1 MKQTQT
7 SRTEWWLVAA
17 GLLGLVVAAACAPKA
32 SGRQTD
38 VMEKTGGVSVS
49 ATVLRAR
56 VDDLAERLAGRVE
69 ETSDRIRA
77 EAPDRFIRRRA
88 LTAKIEVIPAVYSAA
103 YRIDPLEAAIDVW
116 ALAFQ
121 LSQFVEEGDGRDTFG
136 KQQPLVRELAQGVLA
151 DSDAVVQGITTGPE
165 AFARAR
171 ARVQDWARQHPIE
184 RNFTSRPSITASMA
198 DTRSERDAFVAVGA
212 VSDTLEDVSERL
224 NTYAA
229 QLPKQARWQAE
240 LLAADMAVDPV
251 VADTLGDVRALGETA
266 RRTNEL
272 LGDVPALVNAAGSP
286 VRELVAEE
294 RRATLEAV
302 NLQRLQ
308 TLEYVAAERLT
319 VLAALR
325 EERIAVVDALH
336 RERIESLKEVDA
348 IKTRAVELSAGAL
361 RELVDYTLWR
371 VATLCLLLMLSAATL
386 GVVGYWLTL
395 GRRRGAA
402 TS

>member
-7 SRTEWWLVAA
+7 RRAAWWMVAA
-17 GLLGLVVAAACAPKA
+17 GLLGVAVAGACAPKA
-32 SGRQTD
+32 ARRQTE

-77 EAPDRFIRRRA
+77 EARDPGIRRRA

-103 YRIDPLEAAIDVW
+103 YRIDPLEAALDMW

-121 LSQFVEEGDGRDTFG
+121 LSQFVEDGQDAFG

-151 DSDAVVQGITTGPE
+151 DSDAVLQSITIGPE

-171 ARVQDWARQHPIE
+171 AAVQGWARQHPIE
-184 RNFTSRPSITASMA
+184 RNFSSRPSITASMA

-212 VSDTLEDVSERL
+212 FSETIENVSERL

-240 LLAADMAVDPV
+240 LLVADMTLEPV

-266 RRTNEL
+266 RRANEL
-272 LGDVPALVNAAGSP
+272 LSDVPALVDAAGSP
-286 VRELVAEE
+286 VRELVAAE

-325 EERIAVVDALH
+325 EERIAVVEALH
-336 RERIESLKEVDA
+336 QERIETMKEADA
-348 IKTRAVELSAGAL
+348 IKTRAVDLSAGAL

-371 VATLCLLLMLSAATL
+371 VAVLAVLLMLSAATL

-402 TS
+402 

>member
-7 SRTEWWLVAA
+7 SRAAWWMVAA
-17 GLLGLVVAAACAPKA
+17 GLLGLVLAGACAPKA
-32 SGRQTD
+32 ARRQTD
-38 VMEKTGGVSVS
+38 VMEKTGSVSVS
-49 ATVLRAR
+49 AAVLRAR

-77 EAPDRFIRRRA
+77 EAQDPAIRRRA
-88 LTAKIEVIPAVYSAA
+88 LTAKIEMIPAVYSAA
-103 YRIDPLEAAIDVW
+103 YRVDPLEAALDVW
-116 ALAFQ
+116 GLAFQ
-121 LSQFVEEGDGRDTFG
+121 LSQFVEEGEGRDAFG
-136 KQQPLVRELAQGVLA
+136 KQQPHVRELAQGVLA
-151 DSDAVVQGITTGPE
+151 DSDAVIQGIAIGPE
-165 AFARAR
+165 AFAGAR

-198 DTRSERDAFVAVGA
+198 DRRSERDAFVAVGA
-212 VSDTLEDVSERL
+212 VSETLENVSQRL

-229 QLPKQARWQAE
+229 QLPKQSRWQAE
-240 LLAADMAVDPV
+240 LLVADMTLEPA

-266 RRTNEL
+266 RRANEL
-272 LGDVPALVNAAGSP
+272 LGDVPALVDAAGSP
-286 VRELVAEE
+286 VRELVAAE

-325 EERIAVVDALH
+325 EERIAVVEALH
-336 RERIESLKEVDA
+336 QERIETMKEADA
-348 IKTRAVELSAGAL
+348 IKTRAVDLSAGAL
-361 RELVDYTLWR
+361 RELVDYTLRR
-371 VATLCLLLMLSAATL
+371 VAVLAVLLMLAAATL
-386 GVVGYWLTL
+386 GVAGYWLTL

-402 TS
+402 

>member
-7 SRTEWWLVAA
+7 RRAAWWMVAA
-17 GLLGLVVAAACAPKA
+17 GLLGVAVAGACAPKA
-32 SGRQTD
+32 AGRQTD

-77 EAPDRFIRRRA
+77 EAQDPAIRRRA
-88 LTAKIEVIPAVYSAA
+88 LTAKIEMIPAVYSAA
-103 YRIDPLEAAIDVW
+103 YRVDPLEAALDVW

-121 LSQFVEEGDGRDTFG
+121 LSQFVEEGEGRDAFG
-136 KQQPLVRELAQGVLA
+136 KQQPHVRELAQGVLA
-151 DSDAVVQGITTGPE
+151 DSDAVIQGIAIGPE
-165 AFARAR
+165 AFAGAR

-198 DTRSERDAFVAVGA
+198 DRRSERDAFVAVGA
-212 VSDTLEDVSERL
+212 VSETLENVSRRL

-229 QLPKQARWQAE
+229 QLPKQSRWQAE
-240 LLAADMAVDPV
+240 LLVADMTLEPV

-266 RRTNEL
+266 RRANEL
-272 LGDVPALVNAAGSP
+272 LGDVPALVDAAGSP
-286 VRELVAEE
+286 VRELVAAE

-325 EERIAVVDALH
+325 EERIAVVEALH
-336 RERIESLKEVDA
+336 QERIETMKEADA
-348 IKTRAVELSAGAL
+348 IKTRAVDLSAGAL

-371 VATLCLLLMLSAATL
+371 VAVLAVLLMLAAATL

-402 TS
+402 